1 VGEAK
6 EVILPERATLLLDD
20 PRCRIYHATWRQ
32 LHEILVTSGEQI
44 DGAIVDCP
52 YSDKTHDGHHTEGS
66 DGGERRDI
74 DYNAWS
80 KTDVDAFCDA
90 YIPLTRGWFISQTDV
105 NLWPIWSA
113 AMERHDRVTFV
124 DVPSV
129 IEGMTVRKSG
139 DGPSSWTIHN
149 AISRPRG
156 EPWSK
161 WGTMP
166 GAYVGKREVQPIMGG
181 KPVWLQEELVRGR
194 RKRKDDPGFGGYM
207 RPATD
212 AFDGANGRTLI
223 DPCCGGGTIAIPC
236 IKGQINVILGD
247 QDLAHAQVAVK
258 RCRAELAKYSGPA
271 TRFTPG
277 APPPKMV
284 QQSLC

>member
-1 VGEAK
+1 MGEQK

-32 LHEILVTSGEQI
+32 LHEILVASGEKV

-80 KTDVDAFCDA
+80 KEDVDAFSDA
-90 YIPLTRGWFISQTDV
+90 YIPITRGWFISQTDV
-105 NLWPIWSA
+105 NLWPIWSG
-113 AMERHDRVTFV
+113 AMDRHDRVTFV

-161 WGTMP
+161 WGTLD
-166 GAYVGKREVQPIMGG
+166 GAYWGKREVQPIMGG
-181 KPVWLQEELVRGR
+181 KPVWLQTALVIDYSRV
-194 RKRKDDPGFGGYM
+194 GY
-207 RPATD
+207 
-212 AFDGANGRTLI
+212 TLL
-223 DPCCGGGTIAIPC
+223 DPCCGGGTLGVSC
-236 IKGQINVILGD
+236 IKTQRNVIMGD
-247 QDLAHAQVAVK
+247 QDLSHAQVAVE
-258 RCRAELAKYSGPA
+258 RCRAELAKYVGEPERFAIGAKPA
-271 TRFTPG
+271 
-277 APPPKMV
+277 KMV
-284 QQSLC
+284 QPSLF